1 MRLCIALTAAWLT
14 LTAITVDAWLRLVY
28 PLAPRTPASGQDL
41 EELETLVGCRSDNGA
56 RACVP

>member
-14 LTAITVDAWLRLVY
+14 LAAITVDAWLRLLY
-28 PLAPRTPASGQDL
+28 PVVPRTPGTAQDL
-41 EELETLVGCRSDNGA
+41 EELDTLVGCRSDNGA